1 MVDEIYTYAL
11 RLLSKKD
18 YLQSELK
25 KKLVSRFGETENV
38 ERVIAR
44 LLTLG
49 YLDDER
55 FLGSF
60 IRSKIKKGYGAYA
73 IRQQL
78 FEKGLEV
85 NLEDI
90 REKIKDD
97 GYLNLKMLVREKY
110 LKYKLDK
117 EKTIAY
123 FIRKGYSYS
132 EIKSVLTEVI
142 KDEGN
147 IS

>member
-1 MVDEIYTYAL
+1 MTDEIYTYAL

-18 YLQSELK
+18 YLQRELK
-25 KKLVSRFGETENV
+25 KKLVARFGETKDV

-44 LLTLG
+44 LLSLG

-55 FLGSF
+55 FLDYF

-78 FEKGLEV
+78 FEKGIEA

-90 REKIKDD
+90 RGKIKED
-97 GYLNLKMLVREKY
+97 GYANLKVLVREKY

-123 FIRKGYSYS
+123 FMRKGYSYS
-132 EIKSVLTEVI
+132 EINSVLTEVI
-142 KDEGN
+142 KNEGN